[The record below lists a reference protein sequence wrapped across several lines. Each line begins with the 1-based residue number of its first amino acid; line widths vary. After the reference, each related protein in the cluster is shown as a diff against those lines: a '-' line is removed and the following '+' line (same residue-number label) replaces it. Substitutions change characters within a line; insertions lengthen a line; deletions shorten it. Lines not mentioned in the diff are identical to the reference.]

1 MENLFKQNVSAL
13 DRVLRVSAGII
24 LMLLSSL
31 IVKGTIG
38 TVLTILSVPL
48 LISGI
53 TGICPTYTL
62 LGISTKRETSCC

>member
-1 MENLFKQNVSAL
+1 MNNLFKQNVGSL

-24 LMLLSSL
+24 LMFLSSL
-31 IVKGTIG
+31 IVKGTTG
-38 TVLTILSVPL
+38 TALTILSVPL

-53 TGICPTYTL
+53 TSVCPAYAL